1 MTLVSFF
8 IFQNSGAVFFIKLF
22 YFSQITKR
30 KFHYY
35 PKGAFADVQPR
46 DPSDIPEISSNYC
59 YAVRR
64 SGGPLGRRTIYQ
76 RLTSCPCAN
85 CLQGYLL

>member
-8 IFQNSGAVFFIKLF
+8 IFQNSEAVFFIKLF